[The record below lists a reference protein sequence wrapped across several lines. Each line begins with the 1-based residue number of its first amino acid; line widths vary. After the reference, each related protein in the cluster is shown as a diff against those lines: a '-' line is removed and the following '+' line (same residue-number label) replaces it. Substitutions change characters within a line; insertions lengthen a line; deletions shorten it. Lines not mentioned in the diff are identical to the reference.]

1 MDHIQAFLE
10 KFPGKTVHPEIERLV
25 KIVETNP
32 RMRDTDRVTLIE
44 RIVKF
49 YEKYDKMLELMDDV
63 RIGRAWTDIAIGMG
77 KENGIK
83 EYMSVAEFDERIC
96 LVCLKLHGQIFPIE
110 GALEEGEAEERP
122 FPEYENI
129 SGLAPEK
136 ISMMKLRPPYHPG
149 CRCNIV
155 VLW

>member
-77 KENGIK
+77 KEN
-83 EYMSVAEFDERIC
+83 
-96 LVCLKLHGQIFPIE
+96 
-110 GALEEGEAEERP
+110 
-122 FPEYENI
+122 
-129 SGLAPEK
+129 
-136 ISMMKLRPPYHPG
+136 
-149 CRCNIV
+149 
-155 VLW
+155 